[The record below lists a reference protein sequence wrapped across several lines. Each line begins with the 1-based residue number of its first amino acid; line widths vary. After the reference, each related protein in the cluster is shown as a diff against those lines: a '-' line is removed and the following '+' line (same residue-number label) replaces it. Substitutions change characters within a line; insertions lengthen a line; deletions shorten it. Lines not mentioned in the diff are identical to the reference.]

1 MAQKG
6 AGRVICNG
14 KEYRSQKHPLLEY
27 IFHKYNPSNDIS
39 IHTISF
45 TLSDI
50 SEAYRAVQIFRVD
63 GNGNKKR
70 VYEPASI
77 SNTILDLVRQNRGI
91 KSRVPDS
98 IIELGYDLRKKTG
111 KNSAGEFVFVG
122 VGNELSSWIT
132 WSSNPEKISIDSS
145 PIPSIVLGFLRKDEG
160 ALFSVIDYCDILSQ
174 ALYGTSGIVIRVQH
188 PLKWQPNEIDGFYAG
203 IVDGVETL
211 FPIEA
216 KALTTHD
223 EINLDQIL
231 GGINT
236 ISLNLENTHIHIVPM
251 AVKMISNGILIAVF
265 STCESGETV
274 DFVKVERTIE
284 VTFEPPINSWQ

>member
-1 MAQKG
+1 MARRG

-27 IFHKYNPSNDIS
+27 IFHKYNPTNDTSLES
-39 IHTISF
+39 IPF
-45 TLSDI
+45 TLADI
-50 SEAYRAVQIFRVD
+50 SEAYRAVQVFRID
-63 GNGNKKR
+63 SNGNQVR
-70 VYEPASI
+70 VQEPASI

-91 KSRVPDS
+91 QARIPDS

-111 KNSAGEFVFVG
+111 GNNAGEFVFVG
-122 VGNELSSWIT
+122 KGNELSSWLT
-132 WSSNPEKISIDSS
+132 WSSDPERISIDSS
-145 PIPSIVLGFLRKDEG
+145 SIPSLALDFIRKDEG
-160 ALFSVIDYCDILSQ
+160 ALFSVIDYCDVLSQ
-174 ALYGTSGIVIRVQH
+174 ALYGKLGIVVRVQH

-236 ISLNLENTHIHIVPM
+236 ISLNLQDTHAHIVPM

-265 STCESGETV
+265 STCEAGE
-274 DFVKVERTIE
+274 FVEEVEVERTIE
-284 VTFEPPINSWQ
+284 VTFNPPINSWQ